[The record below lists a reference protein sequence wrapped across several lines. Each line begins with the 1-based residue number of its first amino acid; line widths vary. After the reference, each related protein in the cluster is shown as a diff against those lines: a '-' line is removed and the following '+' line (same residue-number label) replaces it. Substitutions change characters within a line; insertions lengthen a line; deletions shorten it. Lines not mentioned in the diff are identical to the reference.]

1 MRHVERSGGMRHGER
16 SGRRLGRV
24 RGHLA
29 PSAAAANTAVIAET
43 EELPN
48 GTQVLRFEA
57 DRPLLESARGMPKD
71 EPPSDDD
78 EPDEPRGSV
87 VADAHKC
94 WAQAHVSCAE
104 SFIATRRIV
113 PTCTEKDAH

>member
-1 MRHVERSGGMRHGER
+1 MADGPFLTQQGEEESTPCVPSFGG
-16 SGRRLGRV
+16 SLQ
-24 RGHLA
+24 
-29 PSAAAANTAVIAET
+29 AARDAARDA
-43 EELPN
+43 LS
-48 GTQVLRFEA
+48 
-57 DRPLLESARGMPKD
+57 LEY
-71 EPPSDDD
+71 DD
-78 EPDEPRGSV
+78 PDEPRGSV